1 MIKKIA
7 AVIAAACTTAVL
19 SAYNPPVSGE
29 SLDRLSSPTQLTSG
43 SSAAGGGLFSAGPD
57 SIVFNPALT
66 AYEQRIT
73 LDAGYTGLFSSG
85 EHPFG
90 SAFQTGMLVPWKWCI
105 GSAMVKGAFLPFE
118 DMHAGY
124 TLGTNVGVSKAVS
137 EHVTVGAG
145 VNAGLFWGA
154 GTDWSLGASVGALY
168 RLKALGFMKD
178 FRVGVSVLNLGKNY
192 SQTTLEGIDG
202 NSCTTF
208 PDIATVRAGAA
219 AVLFSNEYV
228 KGGVSFDLTTPCF
241 QNLIVDMGFQMSVKD
256 ALYVNVAEQLDIREM
271 AAGHV
276 NALPA
281 VSVGYRFTF
290 NAANNTYMEKNGWQE
305 SEMTATGGWQHMY
318 SSVNAFSAGLKMN
331 LGMKD
336 TEAPKIEL
344 WSGEEDKQ

>member
-1 MIKKIA
+1 
-7 AVIAAACTTAVL
+7 
-19 SAYNPPVSGE
+19 
-29 SLDRLSSPTQLTSG
+29 
-43 SSAAGGGLFSAGPD
+43 
-57 SIVFNPALT
+57 
-66 AYEQRIT
+66 
-73 LDAGYTGLFSSG
+73 
-85 EHPFG
+85 
-90 SAFQTGMLVPWKWCI
+90 
-105 GSAMVKGAFLPFE
+105 
-118 DMHAGY
+118 
-124 TLGTNVGVSKAVS
+124 
-137 EHVTVGAG
+137 
-145 VNAGLFWGA
+145 
-154 GTDWSLGASVGALY
+154 
-168 RLKALGFMKD
+168 
-178 FRVGVSVLNLGKNY
+178 
-192 SQTTLEGIDG
+192 
-202 NSCTTF
+202 
-208 PDIATVRAGAA
+208 
-219 AVLFSNEYV
+219 VLFSNEYV